1 MDIIY
6 TLSSCYVTHVINLR
20 INLNW
25 SSAYRS
31 CCTEMI
37 LVEVTTSLE

>member
-1 MDIIY
+1 MY
-6 TLSSCYVTHVINLR
+6 TQSSFYVAHVVINLR

-37 LVEVTTSLE
+37 LVEVTASLE